1 VLAGYCKESHDV
13 TVIDENQLPESGTG
27 SFGIRLGPWAA
38 LCFQQYSEHSDKIH
52 QVKVFHGTDEKD
64 PQPVEEKMISISTLN
79 AVRKR
84 CKRDVSV
91 VKAMVTEKK
100 DNANG
105 YWEIT
110 YDNGGILETEKADI
124 LVLAG
129 DAYAADQSHLRE
141 YRGMPSMSDGLLV
154 WHGILPVAWKDC
166 AETTTSCLKA
176 LAPGTLV
183 RLLMGTPNHSIVL

>member
-1 VLAGYCKESHDV
+1 VFAGYCKERYDV
-13 TVIDENQLPESGTG
+13 TVIDENRLAEGG
-27 SFGIRLGPWAA
+27 SLGIRLGPWAA
-38 LCFQQYSEHSDKIH
+38 LRFQHYSKHSNKIH
-52 QVKVFHGTDEKD
+52 QVKVFKGADEIETQLV
-64 PQPVEEKMISISTLN
+64 PERMISLSTLD
-79 AVRKR
+79 AVLEG

-100 DNANG
+100 DNADG

-110 YDNGGILETEKADI
+110 YDKTGILETEKADI

-129 DAYAADQSHLRE
+129 DAYAGDRSHARE
-141 YRGMPSMSDGLLV
+141 YRGVPSMSDGLLV

-166 AETTTSCLKA
+166 AETMSGCLRA

-183 RLLMGTPNHSIVL
+183 RLLLGMANHSIVL